1 MKRGKKSEQLCIV
14 ANYLDYVLH
23 RYKKQAKKMHKG
35 DVVRHLKWNDIGIIT
50 KISASRREIKVM
62 WHCGDHS
69 WSLRQSNEVIS
80 ECK

>member
-1 MKRGKKSEQLCIV
+1 
-14 ANYLDYVLH
+14 
-23 RYKKQAKKMHKG
+23 MHKG
-35 DVVRHLKWNDIGIIT
+35 DVVRHLLWNDIGIIT